1 MTIFRDLIAIFKK
14 LQGFK
19 YKNVL
24 PNSRFRKLRNFP
36 FMVNENFTKIEYDL
50 LYTKIESSYYGG

>member
-1 MTIFRDLIAIFKK
+1 MTIFRDLIAVFKK

-24 PNSRFRKLRNFP
+24 PNSRFRRLRNYK
-36 FMVNENFTKIEYDL
+36 FMTNENYSKFEYDL
-50 LYTKIESSYYGG
+50 LYKKIETSKEG